1 MGTASYSVEVCKSII
16 NSGFHVVGVCTKP
29 DSKIGRGK
37 DLTPH
42 PLKDFALKNDVT
54 VLTPIDLTSCDV
66 LRDFSELKP
75 NLIVLVGYGLL
86 VPSQILKLPEYGCLN
101 IHPSLLPRYRG
112 PSPVSSVII
121 NGDDFT
127 GVSVMLMDEGLD
139 TGPVLQQKRVIIDE
153 SETANELT
161 YKLFKIGG
169 DMLVDLIPLWTDG
182 SINLT
187 KQDETQA
194 SNTSKI
200 VKQDGRIKWD
210 EDAQSI
216 SRKVRAYSPWPGTF
230 STWRGKN
237 FKLLDAKI
245 SDPVSKK
252 RHGKLSGSVTEG
264 LYVSTGKGILEIKSL
279 QMEGKQPTSAKEFI
293 IGYPDF
299 EKDILT

>member
-1 MGTASYSVEVCKSII
+1 MGTSSYSVEVCKSII